1 LLLQF
6 YLQLFDSY
14 CLDLFD
20 LSYLELPIIY
30 T

>member
-14 CLDLFD
+14 CLDL
-20 LSYLELPIIY
+20 SYLELPIIY